1 MTDDEILGMYKPL
14 VPFLASLCG
23 PACEILLHDVSKS
36 EEGTVVAIANGHH
49 SGRKIGSPMTDLA
62 TQITRDG
69 LYERQDFL
77 SNYRGV
83 SKNKDFISN
92 TYFIKNGNR
101 LIGLL
106 CVNRSTAAVHELDLT
121 LRRLKQQFNLSDVR
135 TDIRENLDT
144 PVEEMLST
152 LVGQAIESTG
162 VSPQRM
168 SRQEKVA
175 VVHHLNERGVLTMKG
190 AISEIAR
197 QLFISEP
204 TVYRYLSRTEPEGT
218 KKELPL

>member
-1 MTDDEILGMYKPL
+1 MTDDEVLEMYKPL

-23 PACEILLHDVSKS
+23 PGCEVLLHDVSKS
-36 EEGTVVAIANGHH
+36 KEGTVVAIANGYH

-62 TQITRDG
+62 TQISQNRLFET
-69 LYERQDFL
+69 QDFL

-92 TYFIKNGNR
+92 TYFIKNENR

-106 CVNRSTAAVHELDLT
+106 CVNRSTAAVHELDLA
-121 LRRLKQQFNLSDVR
+121 LRRVKQQFNLSDVR

-144 PVEEMLST
+144 PVEEMLSS
-152 LVGQAIESTG
+152 LVREAVEKTG

-168 SRQEKVA
+168 SRQEKVS

-204 TVYRYLSRTEPEGT
+204 TVYRYLSRTEPEST